1 MNVSAYSSAVWGIAD
16 ASRRFDGAAAN
27 IATGAG
33 DLPADLVEGTMLA
46 PTALE
51 LNVQVVQIVDDAH
64 KSLLDVLA

>member
-1 MNVSAYSSAVWGIAD
+1 V
-16 ASRRFDGAAAN
+16 
-27 IATGAG
+27 
-33 DLPADLVEGTMLA
+33 PADLVEGTMLA